1 MAEVIW
7 TEAALQELSE
17 IAEYIALDSPAAAS
31 RLVAD
36 VLDTVDRLRDFPAS
50 GRIPPELPNSVYRE
64 VVVLPCRVFYRE
76 DAKRVFVLH
85 LMREERQLRA
95 YLFGG

>member
-31 RLVAD
+31 RFVAD

-64 VVVLPCRVFYRE
+64 VVVPPFRVFYRE
-76 DAKRVFVLH
+76 DAKRVFALH
-85 LMREERQLRA
+85 LMREERQLRG
-95 YLFGG
+95 YLLGG

>member
-50 GRIPPELPNSVYRE
+50 GLIPLNSLIHCIE
-64 VVVLPCRVFYRE
+64 
-76 DAKRVFVLH
+76 K
-85 LMREERQLRA
+85 
-95 YLFGG
+95 